1 MKGKKYWVVRTSI
14 RTLLYG
20 FDGGDPVTRDEG
32 GKMIRP
38 DSPVTPSSR
47 GITVECYDGK
57 TRELKLQN

>member
-1 MKGKKYWVVRTSI
+1 MGRRGGRRRGRHRRVG
-14 RTLLYG
+14 L
-20 FDGGDPVTRDEG
+20 DGGDPVTRDEG